1 MTLPPSFFSELPAD
15 IAEAEQASSSLQFVF
30 VKIPVATHA
39 PDRSR
44 RREEKIDLA
53 LRAKACGSVSGW
65 GSSLGDA
72 WAYGSSVVEFH
83 RIDIEATDLASSR
96 LVLQQIL
103 PALGVPVGT
112 EIHYKLGE
120 RDLVDLYGKAGW
132 RLEQVLSDSLPD

>member
-15 IAEAEQASSSLQFVF
+15 IAETEQASPPLQFVF
-30 VKIPVATHA
+30 VKIPVAAHV

-44 RREEKIDLA
+44 LHEEKIDLA

-83 RIDIEATDLASSR
+83 RIDIEATDLSLSR
-96 LVLQQIL
+96 LVLQQLL
-103 PALGVPVGT
+103 PTLGVPAGT

-120 RDLVDLYGKAGW
+120 RELADIYGKAGW
-132 RLEQVLSDSLPD
+132 RLEQVLSDSPPG